1 MLTPAKLKTFLEP
14 SRTLYTAHSNLPVTP
29 KVIRLQTD
37 RIKIGTRGSPLALA
51 QAHETRDRL
60 CKAHDL
66 DPAVIDIVVISTTG
80 DQIQNRPLSEIGGKG
95 LFTKEL
101 EEQLHDGSIDMAVH
115 SMKDMPAVLPDGL
128 EICCLLERED
138 PRDAFMSP
146 VAKSIADLPEGATV
160 GSSSVRRAAQLL
172 NIRPDLEIV
181 QFRGN
186 VQTRLRKLEEG
197 VAAATFL
204 ACAGLNRLGMTHLM
218 TSAID
223 PGIMLPAVAQGAI
236 GIEIAT
242 ANERARAL
250 LEPLNHQHTSIC
262 IEAER
267 AFLKEL
273 DGSCRTPLAG
283 HATLTDNVVSFNAM
297 ALTLDGQKVF
307 TASRTGQAGE
317 AGRMGL
323 DAAKEIRALAGTD
336 LVS

>member
-1 MLTPAKLKTFLEP
+1 M
-14 SRTLYTAHSNLPVTP
+14 
-29 KVIRLQTD
+29 
-37 RIKIGTRGSPLALA
+37 
-51 QAHETRDRL
+51 
-60 CKAHDL
+60 HDL
-66 DPAVIDIVVISTTG
+66 DPALIDIIVISTTG
-80 DQIQNRPLSEIGGKG
+80 DQIQNRSLAEIGGKG
-95 LFTKEL
+95 LFTKEI

-115 SMKDMPAVLPDGL
+115 SMKDMPAELPDGL

-146 VAKSIADLPEGATV
+146 VAKSIADLPEGAVV
-160 GSSSVRRAAQLL
+160 GSSSVRRGAQLL
-172 NIRPDLEIV
+172 NLRPDLQIV

-204 ACAGLNRLGMTHLM
+204 ACAGLNRLGMTHLI
-218 TSAID
+218 TSAIA
-223 PGIMLPAVAQGAI
+223 PEVMLPAVAQGAI
-236 GIEIAT
+236 GIEIASN
-242 ANERARAL
+242 NERARAL

-283 HATLTDNVVSFNAM
+283 HATLADNVVSFNAM

-307 TASRTGQAGE
+307 RASRTGPADE
-317 AGRMGL
+317 AATLGL

>member
-1 MLTPAKLKTFLEP
+1 M
-14 SRTLYTAHSNLPVTP
+14 
-29 KVIRLQTD
+29 
-37 RIKIGTRGSPLALA
+37 
-51 QAHETRDRL
+51 
-60 CKAHDL
+60 
-66 DPAVIDIVVISTTG
+66 IDIVVISTTG
-80 DQIQNRPLSEIGGKG
+80 DQVQNRPLAEIGGKG

-101 EEQLHDGSIDMAVH
+101 EEQLHDGRIDMAVH

-146 VAKSIADLPEGATV
+146 VAKSIADLPQRATV

-172 NIRPDLEIV
+172 NLRPDLQIV

-186 VQTRLRKLEEG
+186 VQTRLRKLKDG

-223 PGIMLPAVAQGAI
+223 PDIMLPAVAQGAI
-236 GIEIAT
+236 GIEIAA
-242 ANERARAL
+242 ANNRARAL
-250 LEPLNHQHTSIC
+250 LEPLNHHDTSVC

-283 HATLTDNVVSFNAM
+283 HATLAADVVSFNAM

-307 TASRTGQAGE
+307 TASRTGNAAD

-323 DAAKEIRALAGTD
+323 DAANEIRALAGAD

>member
-1 MLTPAKLKTFLEP
+1 
-14 SRTLYTAHSNLPVTP
+14 
-29 KVIRLQTD
+29 LQTD
-37 RIKIGTRGSPLALA
+37 RIRIGTRGSPLALA

-66 DPAVIDIVVISTTG
+66 DPALIEIVVISTTG

-101 EEQLHDGSIDMAVH
+101 EEQLHDGSIDLAVH

-218 TSAID
+218 TSAIEPD
-223 PGIMLPAVAQGAI
+223 IMLPAVAQGAI
-236 GIEIAT
+236 GIEIASS
-242 ANERARAL
+242 NDRSREL

-283 HATLTDNVVSFNAM
+283 HATLADNVVSFNAM

-307 TASRTGQAGE
+307 TTCRTGPAGE

-323 DAAKEIRALAGTD
+323 DAAEEIRALAGAD